1 MLIINPMTI
10 NIRPQLPRVIN
21 KGLNSI
27 SILVKIAKIKTL
39 NPEKVEG
46 FTLVEPEGVEPSS
59 KQAITMLS
67 SCLVFD

>member
-1 MLIINPMTI
+1 MTI

-46 FTLVEPEGVEPSS
+46 FTLVEPEGGNSNCFWGDLTRLNVLL
-59 KQAITMLS
+59 K
-67 SCLVFD
+67 

>member
-1 MLIINPMTI
+1 MTI

-46 FTLVEPEGVEPSS
+46 FTLVEPEALEPQI
-59 KQAITMLS
+59 KYFLS
-67 SCLVFD
+67 F

>member
-46 FTLVEPEGVEPSS
+46 FTLVVPEGGVSNYFLEYLLFINLI
-59 KQAITMLS
+59 K
-67 SCLVFD
+67 

>member
-1 MLIINPMTI
+1 MTI

-39 NPEKVEG
+39 SLEKAEG
-46 FTLVEPEGVEPSS
+46 FTLVEPEAPFLLSTIFLYLY
-59 KQAITMLS
+59 AIT
-67 SCLVFD
+67 

>member
-1 MLIINPMTI
+1 MTI

-39 NPEKVEG
+39 TPEKVEG
-46 FTLVEPEGVEPSS
+46 FTLVEPEAPNDLS
-59 KQAITMLS
+59 AIFL
-67 SCLVFD
+67 